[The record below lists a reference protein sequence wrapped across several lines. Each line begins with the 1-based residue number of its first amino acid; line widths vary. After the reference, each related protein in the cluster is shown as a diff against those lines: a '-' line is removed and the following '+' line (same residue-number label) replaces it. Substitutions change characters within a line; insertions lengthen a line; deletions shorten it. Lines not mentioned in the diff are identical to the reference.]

1 MKKIFLFL
9 IVVIILVL
17 LLLVYNINEKR
28 ILQKHVNVYDTV
40 NNILSTTIDNEKNT
54 LLSLSIAL
62 SKSRA
67 IQDVILDNNKTLG
80 HRVLSASAKALN
92 SGTDM
97 ENVSIQII
105 TKNLSVF
112 AKSWEENKSDIPMV
126 TGRRTSL
133 KKLLL
138 NFSPKTGIDLG
149 LPLGIRSSSI
159 IFYKDDSLGIL
170 EAITPYDVIVNNL
183 RKYQIEVIPLIHK
196 NFAPMVYVD
205 KEELVTVGSFVV
217 ANHNINRE
225 SILGLNDL
233 SDDELN
239 TFFQNDFLFKNNLL
253 YASYPILSVDGN
265 KLGIFLALI
274 DKNNFEN
281 FIGEQKSIIQSIY
294 SLDSSRDDIYHF
306 AQKREESIFA
316 KMRVEYISALGYRID
331 KNDRADFEEFAKY
344 KLNQLTKEELVDLIF
359 YRYTKKEIRGEIK

>member
-9 IVVIILVL
+9 IVIIILALIL
-17 LLLVYNINEKR
+17 LIYNISEKR
-28 ILQKHVNVYDTV
+28 NLQKHEKVYDTV
-40 NNILSTTIDNEKNT
+40 NNILSTTINNEKSA

-67 IQDVILDNNKTLG
+67 IQDVILDDNKTLG
-80 HRVLSASAKALN
+80 YRVLSASAKALN
-92 SGTDM
+92 SGT
-97 ENVSIQII
+97 NKQSVYIQII
-105 TKNLSVF
+105 TKDLSVF
-112 AKSWEENKSDIPMV
+112 AKSWEEVGSNIPMV

-138 NFSPKTGIDLG
+138 NFSPKTGIDMG

-183 RKYQIEVIPLIHK
+183 REYQIEVIPLIY
-196 NFAPMVYVD
+196 NSFAPMVYVD
-205 KEELVTVGSFVV
+205 KEELVMMGSFVV
-217 ANHNINRE
+217 ANHNVNRE
-225 SILGLNDL
+225 SILGLNNL

-239 TFFQNDFLFKNNLL
+239 TLLQNDFLYKNNLL

-265 KLGIFLALI
+265 KLGIFLTII
-274 DKNNFEN
+274 DENNFEN
-281 FIGEQKSIIQSIY
+281 FIGEQKSIIQSVY

-316 KMRVEYISALGYRID
+316 RMRVEYISALGYRID
-331 KNDRADFEEFAKY
+331 KNDRADFEEFAKH

-359 YRYTKKEIRGEIK
+359 YRYTKKEIKGDIK